1 MCILFLVFQNLSDF
15 HILLMLFPLSFI
27 DSSLDL
33 IINEGFPITEKSI
46 QSTYSSNLMVFFTS
60 GFLLEERERL
70 NGKIQPLI
78 CLYMTKETSQIFQSF
93 QIIFS
98 FLHIVIY
105 CLQITGLPCQNLFGQ
120 FILEQLNSKQTNKQ
134 TNLKICS

>member
-15 HILLMLFPLSFI
+15 HILLIMLFPLSFI

-46 QSTYSSNLMVFFTS
+46 QSTYSSNPMVFFTS

-70 NGKIQPLI
+70 NGKI
-78 CLYMTKETSQIFQSF
+78 
-93 QIIFS
+93 
-98 FLHIVIY
+98 
-105 CLQITGLPCQNLFGQ
+105 
-120 FILEQLNSKQTNKQ
+120 
-134 TNLKICS
+134 